1 MQIKRDYSRPFFS
14 SRRNSGRGQ
23 LLLGYFLFLGLLG
36 IVVWLQ
42 FGRLQL
48 VALDAIGMAPTATPF
63 ASEYASRGYEAFL
76 AGDMEEAAFL
86 YEQAMRQ
93 QPDNLSYGYEYGR
106 MLVELD
112 RAQEAI
118 AVADQMIAVGGSTD
132 PRGHA
137 LKAWALVWEGDSAAA
152 IPVAVSGLEI
162 NSNYAPLYA
171 ARARAYTNIGRWQQ
185 GIADGQKAV
194 DIDPMDPDAHRAYAY
209 ALIWVG
215 ERERAI
221 EQLEMA
227 ISLNPNFT
235 PPYFELALNYLAL
248 NRDSMAIATYERVL
262 SMEPRNERAFLRLCE
277 SYFKIGQNDQAQG
290 YCEDAL
296 EIDGQYPQAHRQLGM
311 VKYNRRN
318 YEGAIESFNAC
329 VDSGGEEIQC
339 WYLRGLAHYY
349 LGQCDDAWAVLE
361 DALKQVSDTSDNPR
375 PADDPV
381 VSAIREGLRLT
392 TVSCARYSGRAVP
405 TALPPTPIPPTP
417 IGGF

>member
-1 MQIKRDYSRPFFS
+1 
-14 SRRNSGRGQ
+14 
-23 LLLGYFLFLGLLG
+23 
-36 IVVWLQ
+36 
-42 FGRLQL
+42 
-48 VALDAIGMAPTATPF
+48 
-63 ASEYASRGYEAFL
+63 
-76 AGDMEEAAFL
+76 
-86 YEQAMRQ
+86 
-93 QPDNLSYGYEYGR
+93 
-106 MLVELD
+106 
-112 RAQEAI
+112 
-118 AVADQMIAVGGSTD
+118 
-132 PRGHA
+132 
-137 LKAWALVWEGDSAAA
+137 
-152 IPVAVSGLEI
+152 
-162 NSNYAPLYA
+162 
-171 ARARAYTNIGRWQQ
+171 
-185 GIADGQKAV
+185 
-194 DIDPMDPDAHRAYAY
+194 Y

-318 YEGAIESFNAC
+318 YEGAIESFKAC

-339 WYLRGLAHYY
+339 SYLRGLAHYY